1 MVKDVQLEIEDWLT
15 GLANLLAVF
24 APAVPDI
31 KDVMRRSNID
41 TPSPTFL
48 PIVDQLPRTP
58 AYAPVDARKLIEDFL
73 AIAPALAWR
82 QTYQTGEANASFLL
96 NYGWT
101 ELVGAKGIICDPSV
115 SAGLLLLG
123 PHTHYPAHSHQALEY
138 YVPLSGAAEWY
149 DEDAGWRIVP
159 PLATIVHRSGINH
172 AMRTTTEPLLA
183 YFHWSGFES
192 GDRARF
198 SPSE

>member
-1 MVKDVQLEIEDWLT
+1 MIKDARHEMEFWLT
-15 GLANLLAVF
+15 GLADLLAVS

-31 KDVMRRSNID
+31 KDAMRQCSFGV
-41 TPSPTFL
+41 PSPSYL
-48 PIVDQLPRTP
+48 PVVDQLPRTP
-58 AYAPVDARKLIEDFL
+58 AYAPVEARKLIEDFV

-82 QTYQTGEANASFLL
+82 QTYQAGEANAAFLL

-101 ELVGAKGIICDPSV
+101 ELVGAKGIIHDPSV

-138 YVPLSGAAEWY
+138 YVPLSGAADWY
-149 DEDAGWRIVP
+149 DEDAGWRVVP

-172 AMRTTTEPLLA
+172 AMRTTTEALLA
-183 YFHWSGFES
+183 YFHWSDFDT

-198 SPSE
+198 APSE